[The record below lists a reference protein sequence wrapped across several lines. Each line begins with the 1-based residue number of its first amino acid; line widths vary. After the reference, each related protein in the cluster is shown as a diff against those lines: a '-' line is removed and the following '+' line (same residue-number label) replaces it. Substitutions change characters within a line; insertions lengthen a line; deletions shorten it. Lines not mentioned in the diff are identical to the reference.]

1 MYELLLSI
9 HNLKH
14 RLIHRDVKRWHAAWK
29 TANGARNLWPH
40 GMGGVARMA
49 TPSVAKGG
57 ICILPNRGDGV
68 LGWIWSLRREKRWA
82 GPDFF
87 WTHGVGGVA
96 IMATPSVAKGGICI
110 LPIRGDGVLGWRR
123 WLRREKRWAGLE
135 LFGRTA

>member
-49 TPSVAKGG
+49 TPSVAK
-57 ICILPNRGDGV
+57 
-68 LGWIWSLRREKRWA
+68 A
-82 GPDFF
+82 
-87 WTHGVGGVA
+87 
-96 IMATPSVAKGGICI
+96 GICI